1 MDIITTVAAY
11 GAWGWIV
18 AGLIMLGLELLLP
31 GGFLLWLGMAGIVT
45 GLASL
50 FQPIAWPVQW
60 LIFGVLSLVAIGLW
74 MRFYK
79 GQSEE
84 TDRPLLNLPA
94 AQFFGRETV
103 LKDSI
108 ANGIGRI
115 AIDDTVWRVTGP
127 ELDAGRRVRIV
138 GNDGALLKVEAI

>member
-1 MDIITTVAAY
+1 MDIITVVAAY
-11 GAWGWIV
+11 GAWAWIL

-31 GGFLLWLGMAGIVT
+31 GGFLLWLGVAGIVT

-60 LIFGVLSLVAIGLW
+60 LIFGLLSLVAIALW

-79 GQSEE
+79 GQAEE

-94 AQFFGRETV
+94 AQYFGREMV
-103 LKDSI
+103 LKEAISD
-108 ANGIGRI
+108 GIGRI
-115 AIDDTVWRVTGP
+115 AIDDSVWRVTGP
-127 ELDAGRRVRIV
+127 ELAAGQRVRIV

>member
-1 MDIITTVAAY
+1 MDIITAIAAY
-11 GAWGWIV
+11 GAWAWIV

-31 GGFLLWLGMAGIVT
+31 GGILLWLGVAGIVT

-60 LIFGVLSLVAIGLW
+60 LIFGLLSLVTITLW

-79 GQSEE
+79 SEAEE

-94 AQFFGRETV
+94 AQYFGRETV
-103 LKDSI
+103 LKEAISD
-108 ANGIGRI
+108 GIGRI
-115 AIDDTVWRVTGP
+115 AIDDSVWRVTGP